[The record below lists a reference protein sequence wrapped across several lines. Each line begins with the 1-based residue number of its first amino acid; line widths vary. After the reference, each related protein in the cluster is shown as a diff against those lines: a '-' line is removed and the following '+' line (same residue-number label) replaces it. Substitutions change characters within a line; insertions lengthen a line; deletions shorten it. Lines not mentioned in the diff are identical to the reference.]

1 MSVPDDGRPGLLWGT
16 NEIVLE
22 NIWDVI
28 RKPFTSVRGGS
39 ARRLT
44 LIYYI
49 ADGPWDVYKVTAM
62 PPRLTLLRV
71 KKCFSLPLPLSHGR
85 MAVLSRRGPW
95 LVERPARYACLTRAL
110 LQPPQQRQAKR
121 CVFPFME
128 HGFRKRH

>member
-71 KKCFSLPLPLSHGR
+71 KKCFPCLCHFLMAGWRCSPGGVRGLWNGLPG
-85 MAVLSRRGPW
+85 M
-95 LVERPARYACLTRAL
+95 LV
-110 LQPPQQRQAKR
+110 
-121 CVFPFME
+121 
-128 HGFRKRH
+128 